1 MIKHTQV
8 QNGNILYKINTP
20 YSLKSQNYKTQQKIE
35 EISQLKES
43 KETQLNVAY
52 NTNLRL

>member
-20 YSLKSQNYKTQQKIE
+20 YSLKSQDYKTQQKIE

>member
-20 YSLKSQNYKTQQKIE
+20 YSLKSQDYKTQQKIE
-35 EISQLKES
+35 ELSQLKES